1 MKNKTTVLLVE
12 VLPKVAQRLRNFL
25 EQINYIELIPGNI
38 TNSEIAIE
46 TIRQTKPDVV
56 LLELDLPGMNGIQV
70 TEVIRRDNPVTQ
82 IVILSE
88 VSSAETV
95 RLAMRA
101 GASDFLNYKNLNFEE
116 LESVVERAA
125 DLADQEKM
133 RIAYR
138 PPTREKPVEEEKD
151 LPKLGKVI
159 TVYSP
164 KGGAGVSTVVANLGY
179 SLKNLNKERKVI
191 LIDLDLQFGDI
202 GILYNQIT
210 NRSIM
215 DIAIRVQNL
224 DDELVENVIFN
235 DQPTKVDLMAAPY
248 RLELDEILTG
258 PVASQIIEHMRHMY
272 DYILINTN
280 SYITE
285 ATLSTMGIS
294 DLIILVGI
302 QQVATI
308 RSVRSFLGLASE
320 LGFPRE
326 RILLVMNRFDSTSTI
341 TSKKVSDMI
350 NINVF
355 HTIPL
360 DPKTAEKAA
369 NLGIPYAFDSSRLE
383 ISRSIFSLAEQV
395 RNKVAEKEKV

>member
-25 EQINYIELIPGNI
+25 EQISFIELIPGNI
-38 TNSEIAIE
+38 TNSEVAID

-56 LLELDLPGMNGIQV
+56 LLELDLPGMNGIQC
-70 TEVIRRDNPVTQ
+70 TDIIRRDSPTTQ
-82 IVILSE
+82 VVILSE

-101 GASDFLNYKNLNFEE
+101 GASDFLNYKNLTFEE

-138 PPTREKPVEEEKD
+138 EPVREKPIEEKPEA
-151 LPKLGKVI
+151 PKLGKVI
-159 TVYSP
+159 SIYSP
-164 KGGAGVSTVVANLGY
+164 KGGAGVSTIVANLGY
-179 SLKNLNKERKVI
+179 ALKAMTRERKVI
-191 LIDLDLQFGDI
+191 LVDLDLQFGDI

-215 DIAIRVQNL
+215 DIAIRAQNL
-224 DDELVENVIFN
+224 DDDLVENVIFN

-248 RLELDEILTG
+248 RLEIDDVLTG
-258 PVASQIIEHMRHMY
+258 SVASQILEHMRHMY
-272 DYILINTN
+272 DYIIINNN

-285 ATLSTMGIS
+285 ATLATMGIS
-294 DLIILVGI
+294 DLIVLVGI

-308 RSVRSFLGLASE
+308 RSIRSFLGLANE
-320 LGFPRE
+320 LRIPRE
-326 RILLVMNRFDSTSTI
+326 RIFLVMNRFDNTSTI

-350 NINVF
+350 NINVA

-360 DPKTAEKAA
+360 DAKTAEKAA

-383 ISRSIFSLAEQV
+383 ISKSIFTLAEQV
-395 RNKVAEKEKV
+395 RNRVTEKEKA